1 MARGARGAA
10 NERTS
15 EGLVLRCVDYAEAD
29 RVCTVLLREEG
40 KRSFFAKGARSRT
53 KRFRGGLG
61 AFSLLKLRWVDKG
74 DAKLAGL
81 RESDVTTAYHGISQD
96 LPKLAAGSWALE
108 LVEAMLEEHQGAGE
122 TFETVTRFLA
132 WLDGETGPAPRVEAG
147 LHRFAMMILNDAGV
161 LPPLDRSS
169 RSGEVLND
177 AALTWMPGD
186 GLILATERRPGESG
200 VALPAGSA
208 AYLHAL
214 AAGRFP
220 SAASGIVRAGV
231 RRALSE
237 EVRRHVGGPQRSFTL
252 YDELF
257 S

>member
-74 DAKLAGL
+74 EAKLAGL

-108 LVEAMLEEHQGAGE
+108 LVEAMLEEHRAQARPSRPLRASSPGWMASA
-122 TFETVTRFLA
+122 VR
-132 WLDGETGPAPRVEAG
+132 PRG
-147 LHRFAMMILNDAGV
+147 WRRGFT
-161 LPPLDRSS
+161 
-169 RSGEVLND
+169 
-177 AALTWMPGD
+177 AL
-186 GLILATERRPGESG
+186 R
-200 VALPAGSA
+200 
-208 AYLHAL
+208 
-214 AAGRFP
+214 
-220 SAASGIVRAGV
+220 
-231 RRALSE
+231 
-237 EVRRHVGGPQRSFTL
+237 
-252 YDELF
+252 
-257 S
+257 